1 MRAVTQRPS
10 RTPCVLFT
18 GGGTAGHVT
27 PTLALIERLREA
39 GWEVHYAGSRAG
51 IERSIIEPLGVPYHA
66 LPTGKLRRYLS
77 FENLL
82 DAFRVLAGIVAGWRL
97 ARRILPDVVFSKG
110 GFVSVPV
117 VLGARLAGIP
127 VLAHESDCS
136 PGLAT
141 RLVARRVA
149 AVCTNFPDTRVA
161 GARRVIYTG
170 TPLRPGLLEGSR
182 QRGLT
187 HAGLNGRRPV
197 LLVVGGSLGSQAL
210 NACVRAALSRLLD
223 HYEVMHV
230 CGRGNVSAADETAG
244 YAQFEFVAEP
254 YRDLLA
260 AADLV
265 LSRAGANVLLE
276 LIQARKPTLL
286 VPLGTAASRGDQVE
300 NAHWAVARGLARQV
314 LEADLDAE
322 RLLEELAA
330 LASEKEQIEGR
341 LATFE
346 VPNSE
351 RLLLALLEDLAGVP
365 AQTEASATDQ
375 RLDDPDSK

>member
-1 MRAVTQRPS
+1 MKAPRI
-10 RTPCVLFT
+10 LFT

-27 PTLALIERLREA
+27 PSLALIERLREA
-39 GWEVHYAGSRAG
+39 GWEVHYAGSAGG
-51 IERSIIEPLGVPYHA
+51 IERSLIEPLGVPYHV

-97 ARRILPDVVFSKG
+97 ARRLGPDVVFSKG

-127 VLAHESDCS
+127 VLAHESDCT

-149 AVCTNFPDTRVA
+149 AVCTNFPDTRIP
-161 GARRVIYTG
+161 GARRVVYTG
-170 TPLRPGLLEGSR
+170 TPLRRGLLTGSR
-182 QRGLT
+182 QRGLDLAAL
-187 HAGLNGRRPV
+187 AGSKPV

-210 NACVRAALSRLLD
+210 NAHIRAALPRLLQ
-223 HYEVMHV
+223 HYEIIHI
-230 CGRGNVSAADETAG
+230 CGRGHLDPEAERAG

-265 LSRAGANVLLE
+265 LSRAGANGLLE

-286 VPLGTAASRGDQVE
+286 VPLGTAASRGDQIE
-300 NAHWAVARGLARQV
+300 NADWAAGQGLARRV
-314 LEADLDAE
+314 MEAELGEDRLVAELGALLAEKAGLLE
-322 RLLEELAA
+322 RLAA
-330 LASEKEQIEGR
+330 
-341 LATFE
+341 FE
-346 VPNSE
+346 VPDSE
-351 RLLLALLEDLAGVP
+351 RLLLAMIGELAGREAGQP
-365 AQTEASATDQ
+365 ALSAIDQ
-375 RLDDPDSK
+375 RLDEPDSK